1 MARMARSRQAGLNN
15 RSGSSPIVDVVKY
28 LVMVVKWWVS
38 IRNKEIKSRG
48 KDSGEA
54 TTTMMR

>member
-28 LVMVVKWWVS
+28 LVMVDKWWVS

-48 KDSGEA
+48 KTA
-54 TTTMMR
+54 VKQRLR